1 MENYLVQLVLC
12 LESWLFGMTTKVGF
26 EIAETDRVDYN
37 FGMEK
42 RIAGR
47 NWKDFKIRHP
57 ENSS

>member
-1 MENYLVQLVLC
+1 VQLVLC